1 MVCVIMIETRL
12 VMEIK
17 NVQITRESIK
27 ETAKL
32 IFERFQVMQELYQ
45 RKEKFLKENN
55 YKNDSPMQEIV
66 VSSKPML
73 SFEVVMRNHSEK
85 KTDLEW
91 FVSFLDECPEQIE
104 KVSIQY
110 YCYYSQ
116 NATFQ
121 LAHKGIRCEEGVNIS
136 FTPEYINYTNRQEN
150 AGGGFEIMLRKFDRM
165 IYDAPKRCDK
175 VITGKASRKELPA
188 IVTSLALGLLL
199 TLTLYILFHF
209 NIIDFGLKK
218 HILTYYTVPLL
229 FVVFILLGFSL
240 PGRNH
245 KLYRKLGLKQKYV
258 GYNRSTKEDIYT
270 TDFKNI
276 ENNCEVEIGK
286 FANSLEIRAK
296 IERNFKRAKIAILV
310 ETALFVILAV
320 LFSV

>member
-1 MVCVIMIETRL
+1 
-12 VMEIK
+12 MEIK

-27 ETAKL
+27 EMAKL

-110 YCYYSQ
+110 NCFYYQ

-121 LAHKGIRCEEGVNIS
+121 LAHKGIHCEEGVNIS
-136 FTPEYINYTNRQEN
+136 FTPEYIYYTNRQEN

-175 VITGKASRKELPA
+175 VITGKATRKSVPA
-188 IVTSLALGLLL
+188 IARSLGLGLLL
-199 TLTLYILFHF
+199 TTAIYVLFHF
-209 NIIDFGLKK
+209 NIINYGIKE
-218 HILTYYTVPLL
+218 HILTFYTVPLL
-229 FVVFILLGFSL
+229 FVLFGILGYFI
-240 PGRNH
+240 PGCNH
-245 KLYRKLGLKQKYV
+245 KLYRKLGLKQKLV
-258 GYNRSTKEDIYT
+258 GYSREKRENIYK
-270 TDFKNI
+270 TDFANI
-276 ENNCEVEIGK
+276 ENHCEVEIGQ
-286 FANSLEIRAK
+286 FANNLQYRAK
-296 IERNFKRAKIAILV
+296 IERNLKRAKLAILI
-310 ETALFVILAV
+310 ETILYVILAV
-320 LFSV
+320 LFSA